1 METQEKYR
9 LKSLL
14 RKSRIASHKKYLS
27 KVERGEIVAGY
38 QALKTLGIFGDP
50 KGEGQLIRCS
60 CVKDKGR

>member
-27 KVERGEIVAGY
+27 KVERGAIVEGY
-38 QALKTLGIFGDP
+38 LAMKKLGIYENP
-50 KGEGQLIRCS
+50 MPQEP
-60 CVKDKGR
+60 